1 MGTPFKMK
9 GSPMARNYGA
19 PFKQETVYRSVSTER
34 QGTEKEDKH
43 WSPRTYNNAE
53 ISVSKMSNEFASET
67 DSLPHNYTS
76 HSYTVDKGN
85 QHNKSSHARAKK
97 YENNMIAVKPKATP
111 KPNNSKI
118 VKFKNK
124 AVKIIKN
131 LFGN

>member
-19 PFKQETVYRSVSTER
+19 PFKQETVYRSVSAER
-34 QGTEKEDKH
+34 QGTKEEDKN

-97 YENNMIAVKPKATP
+97 YENNMIAVKPKPTP

-124 AVKIIKN
+124 AVKTIKN